1 MAEAKTPPATAE
13 ELRVEILLR
22 YESLSK
28 RLQQIARYV
37 LDEPSAVALETLAVL
52 ADRTGV
58 PPSAIVR
65 FAKSFG
71 FDGATLLQRLFRD
84 GLLSGNAALGYSER
98 VREFTRDVDGKA
110 VGDQGPVLAEYVEG
124 KARELQNTGGS

>member
-1 MAEAKTPPATAE
+1 MAESKTPPATAE
-13 ELRVEILLR
+13 ELRGEILLR

-58 PPSAIVR
+58 QPSAIVR
-65 FAKSFG
+65 FAKSFC
-71 FDGATLLQRLFRD
+71 FYGATQMQLLFRD
-84 GLLSGNAALGYSER
+84 GLLSGYASLGYSER
-98 VREFTRDVDGKA
+98 VRECTRALDGKA
-110 VGDQGPVLAEYVEG
+110 VVDPWQVLAGRSEEH
-124 KARELQNTGGS
+124 T